1 MEGSK
6 LGGIGA
12 ALLRAEVAPGV
23 GRSHGL
29 CLRYLTAAV

>member
-1 MEGSK
+1 MESSQ
-6 LGGIGA
+6 LGGTGA
-12 ALLRAEVAPGV
+12 ALLGAEVAPGV